1 MDVEKPADVLL
12 QGADHSFMSTRWQD
26 EVRRM
31 LPGVRQRDHDYK
43 YFGRIQ
49 PTVKYLQL
57 NSADAEET

>member
-1 MDVEKPADVLL
+1 MLKKAGRRFATRVLTIPL
-12 QGADHSFMSTRWQD
+12 CRTRWQD
-26 EVRRM
+26 EVQRM
-31 LPGVRQRDHDYK
+31 LPGVKQRDHDYK